1 MEETFSIRDRIL
13 QTLQTNQEQGVSQD
27 VLLKNIEGVNM
38 DHLLESLNEL
48 LREGRIW
55 IYQSPKSPDPVY
67 KFVPPEELEKLKGL
81 AQDQLLIYRLIEGA
95 QRDGIW
101 MRTLKLQSKLQST
114 QINKAIK
121 ILEQKKLVKSFKSVL
136 AKTKKYYIL
145 YDLQPA
151 PEHRGG
157 VWYGS
162 DLEFDRGLVNMLTE
176 DCYQYTLS
184 KGRATV
190 EDMRNYIKYSKH
202 SPVDLQEEDIQKL
215 VDSLVYEGRFEIYGE
230 VAGQARSKTPAY
242 IYRALRVMLPSNGFT
257 STPCGTCPVFHLCT
271 DEGDISP
278 SNCDYMKEWLDY

>member
-27 VLLKNIEGVNM
+27 VLLKNIEGVNIE
-38 DHLLESLNEL
+38 HLLEALNEL
-48 LREGRIW
+48 LREGRIL

-67 KFVPPEELEKLKGL
+67 KFVSPEDFEKLRGL
-81 AQDQLLIYRLIEGA
+81 AQDQLLIYRLVEGA

-114 QINKAIK
+114 QITKAIK
-121 ILEQKKLVKSFKSVL
+121 VLEQKKLIKSFKSVL

-162 DLEFDRGLVNMLTE
+162 DLEFDRGFVNILTE
-176 DCYQYTLS
+176 ECYQYTLN

-190 EDMRNYIKYSKH
+190 EDMRNFIKCSKI
-202 SPVDLQEEDIQKL
+202 SQVDLQDEDIQKL

-230 VAGQARSKTPAY
+230 MLGPSKSKTPHY
-242 IYRALRVMLPSNGFT
+242 IYRALRVSLPQNGLT
-257 STPCGTCPVFHLCT
+257 STPCGTCPVYDLCT
-271 DEGDISP
+271 EDGEISP
-278 SNCDYMKEWLDY
+278 SNCDYLKEWLNF